1 MVKIGNNTNDWEM
14 YVDGQ
19 TVPMAGDNNVQLTG
33 VNVTNNE
40 PLILGGRSYG
50 GGFIERLQGSMKGAN
65 IYLRALPTAEIVE
78 RFAQGCNLAPAN
90 TDALLLS
97 MPLTDGEGNTT
108 ANNAA
113 GGQIGNIVQ
122 LSAGT
127 AWTTDPTPNLC
138 NTSPSFVVLQECVG
152 GTSYVQGGYR
162 YGFNGKEND
171 NEVEGEGNQ
180 QDYGMR
186 IYDPRLGRF
195 LSVDPLTGKYPWYTP
210 YQFAGNK
217 PINSID
223 LDGLEEYESYDAY
236 LKGGGT
242 KAQNKMDGTDGVWL
256 KSDRESKNG
265 TWKSA
270 MEYITK
276 NNDASKLRNIETN
289 LKDNSNVEGYPFA
302 VVRDYYNYLQKQVDI
317 KGYKSKWAIGASYL
331 VDELADTYMEGGAH
345 TGGSFDD
352 MGDLLTDLNIGIA
365 TFAVSMFKDILYL
378 DGAKGKASFLDWYKW
393 DLSFIQ
399 QEQGPIALGIYKQ
412 YDGSKALNQMNTLAR
427 KECCLGWGAGIM
439 ASIGAGHY
447 FPSFAKF
454 DVTIN
459 DATTN
464 FGQTGRIN
472 IPMYMLWPSTHQT
485 MSGVKLNNDQ
495 QNSINKANAA
505 ITEYYKSS
513 SGMNY

>member
-50 GGFIERLQGSMKGAN
+50 GGYIERLQGSMKGAN
-65 IYLRALPTAEIVE
+65 FYLRALPTAEIVE

-122 LSAGT
+122 LSAGN

-138 NTSPSFVVLQECVG
+138 NTSPSFVVLQECMG
-152 GTSYVQGGYR
+152 GTSYVLGGYR

-195 LSVDPLTGKYPWYTP
+195 LSVDPLSPQYPWYTP

-217 PINSID
+217 PIWATD
-223 LDGLEEYESYDAY
+223 RDGLEESGPTMRMTRMEEQFANGEISEKQFKEFHQSLAVPAVVGVAVLAAVAAPYAIKYTYQVAMGSILWATRPENQQYVNEGLRFLTGLMTPPEAGIPDDPTSVADDGGRFVRNVVKVIWIKAYGTTRGKILEGILSGTRYKLWNYIAGSNTKLIDFTKELVAVSLKTFDAQKFS
-236 LKGGGT
+236 LGGKKGFKTIVDNLFEAVNKGGTEWLGVKYT
-242 KAQNKMDGTDGVWL
+242 FNKARL
-256 KSDRESKNG
+256 
-265 TWKSA
+265 
-270 MEYITK
+270 
-276 NNDASKLRNIETN
+276 
-289 LKDNSNVEGYPFA
+289 
-302 VVRDYYNYLQKQVDI
+302 DI
-317 KGYKSKWAIGASYL
+317 
-331 VDELADTYMEGGAH
+331 
-345 TGGSFDD
+345 
-352 MGDLLTDLNIGIA
+352 
-365 TFAVSMFKDILYL
+365 MFKD
-378 DGAKGKASFLDWYKW
+378 
-393 DLSFIQ
+393 
-399 QEQGPIALGIYKQ
+399 
-412 YDGSKALNQMNTLAR
+412 
-427 KECCLGWGAGIM
+427 
-439 ASIGAGHY
+439 
-447 FPSFAKF
+447 
-454 DVTIN
+454 
-459 DATTN
+459 DATIKKFKNQIAELFKYANETTE
-464 FGQTGRIN
+464 GKVKIN
-472 IPMYMLWPSTHQT
+472 IFVDPNRVT
-485 MSGVKLNNDQ
+485 K
-495 QNSINKANAA
+495 
-505 ITEYYKSS
+505 
-513 SGMNY
+513 